1 MTKLLAVKG
10 HPLTKEES
18 RSVLAF
24 ETFLDA
30 YRAANPADEIEILDL
45 YENNGAIPEIDAEL
59 LSGWAALRTG
69 TDFTELNE
77 NQQEKIAR
85 FNEATEQFLD
95 ADKVVIA
102 NPLWNLNIPTRLK
115 AWFDTINVAGKTF
128 QYTVEGPKPLTS
140 GKKALHIQSN
150 GGFYEGQDFASR
162 YVETIL
168 NFVGVNHVDSLFIEG
183 IDHSPERAEELLDT
197 ALTKAAELGKTF

>member
-1 MTKLLAVKG
+1 MTKLLVVKA

-18 RSVLAF
+18 RSILAL

-30 YRAANPADEIEILDL
+30 YRETNPNDEIELLDL
-45 YENNGAIPEIDAEL
+45 YQDNAIPEIDAEL

-69 TDFTELNE
+69 TEFTALSE
-77 NQQEKIAR
+77 NQQAKIAR
-85 FNEATEQFLD
+85 FNEATEQFLA

-115 AWFDTINVAGKTF
+115 AWFDTVNVAGKTF
-128 QYTVEGPKPLTS
+128 QYTAEGPKPLTS

-150 GGFYEGQDFASR
+150 GGFYEGQDFSSR
-162 YVETIL
+162 YVEAIL
-168 NFVGVNHVDSLFIEG
+168 NFVGVEQVDSIFIEG
-183 IDHSPERAEELLDT
+183 IDHFPERAEELLGT
-197 ALTKAAELGKTF
+197 ALTKATELGKTF